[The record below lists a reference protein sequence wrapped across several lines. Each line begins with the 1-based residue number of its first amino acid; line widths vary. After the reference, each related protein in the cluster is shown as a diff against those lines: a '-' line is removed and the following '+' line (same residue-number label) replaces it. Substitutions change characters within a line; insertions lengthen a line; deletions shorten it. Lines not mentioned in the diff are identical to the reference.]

1 MNDKSLTMPQKI
13 VSIVVPVYCNEGSL
27 ERTYD
32 EVVSQFKEI
41 DYDYEFVFVND
52 GSTDNSQKILNY
64 LKERDKKVRVMRFT
78 RNFGQMAALLAGLDR
93 AKGDCAI
100 TISADLQ
107 DPASLIPQMIHHW
120 ASGSELVVCSREARE
135 DPYAAKWQSALA
147 YWLLRQAHPQMPKG
161 GFDFVLIGRKA
172 LDTFNSIDNR
182 NRYFQG
188 DLLWMG
194 HTISVIPYKRK
205 KREHGK
211 SGYTFWK
218 KMKNFIDAILVASY
232 MPIRFISL
240 VGIIVSFSGFL
251 YAITVLLAWF
261 FGYVPFSGW
270 APIIIINL
278 VVGGLTIVM
287 LGIIGEYIWR
297 IYDELRKR
305 PNYLVLEDTDET

>member
-205 KREHGK
+205 KARTRKIRIHFLEENEELHRCNSGCILHANSIHITGWHNSLFLRVSLCNHG
-211 SGYTFWK
+211 SAGMVLRLRTF
-218 KMKNFIDAILVASY
+218 
-232 MPIRFISL
+232 
-240 VGIIVSFSGFL
+240 
-251 YAITVLLAWF
+251 
-261 FGYVPFSGW
+261 
-270 APIIIINL
+270 
-278 VVGGLTIVM
+278 
-287 LGIIGEYIWR
+287 
-297 IYDELRKR
+297 
-305 PNYLVLEDTDET
+305 